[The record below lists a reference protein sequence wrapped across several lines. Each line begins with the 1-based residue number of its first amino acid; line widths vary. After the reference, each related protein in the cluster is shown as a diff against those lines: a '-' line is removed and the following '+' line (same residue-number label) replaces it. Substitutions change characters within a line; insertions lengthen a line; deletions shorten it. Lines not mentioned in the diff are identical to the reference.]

1 MTPSARSTQFFHSSG
16 VDSPD
21 LLDLLST
28 QRSLLRVRSNLPHT
42 VEYFD
47 PFNPFCLPL
56 FFVVALLHKSLRHV
70 RLSPMGQGASMRND
84 AESIHVPVPSTQLV
98 RLQSALIARGRL
110 TFWFDEDAVAAWRN
124 ADPPKGRGA
133 PKVYSDTA
141 IQCALILKSV
151 FHLSL
156 RSTQGFVSSLLELLR
171 LDLPVPDYSTL
182 SRRQSSLATCLTVS
196 PSSWPR
202 HVVVD
207 ATGLRVYGSG
217 EGHVRKH
224 RHGRRRAWRKLHLG
238 VDERMKEIVAVEV
251 TPSRVH
257 DGRLL
262 PALLDQIPGRI
273 VQVSG
278 DGAYDTRACYQS
290 ILEREAVATIPP
302 RRSARLSESVDP
314 PAWRAMR
321 DAPLREIRRLG
332 RYEWRISSG
341 CTRQSLAENAMS
353 RFKTLFGPKLSAR
366 RFDNQRVE
374 AIIKCEVLNRMSSR
388 GMPESVRIR

>member
-1 MTPSARSTQFFHSSG
+1 MTPNQYTFRY
-16 VDSPD
+16 
-21 LLDLLST
+21 
-28 QRSLLRVRSNLPHT
+28 RVRNWSDYN
-42 VEYFD
+42 
-47 PFNPFCLPL
+47 
-56 FFVVALLHKSLRHV
+56 R
-70 RLSPMGQGASMRND
+70 
-84 AESIHVPVPSTQLV
+84 
-98 RLQSALIARGRL
+98 ALIARGRL

-124 ADPPKGRGA
+124 AD
-133 PKVYSDTA
+133 TA

-151 FHLSL
+151 FQLSL

-182 SRRQSSLATCLTVS
+182 SRRQSSLATFLTVS
-196 PSSWPR
+196 PSSRPR

-207 ATGLRVYGSG
+207 ATGLKVYGSG
-217 EGHVRKH
+217 EWHVRKH
-224 RHGRRRAWRKLHLG
+224 RHGRHRAWRKLHLG
-238 VDERMKEIVAVEV
+238 VDERTKEIVAVEV

-257 DGRLL
+257 DCRLL

-290 ILEREAVATIPP
+290 ILQREAVATIPP

-321 DAPLREIRRLG
+321 DAHLREIRRLG

-353 RFKTLFGPKLSAR
+353 RFKTLFGPKLSAQ

>member
-1 MTPSARSTQFFHSSG
+1 MGFLATPKARSARSLASASTPAFRHPIRTRPGCSCGSCESS
-16 VDSPD
+16 
-21 LLDLLST
+21 
-28 QRSLLRVRSNLPHT
+28 
-42 VEYFD
+42 
-47 PFNPFCLPL
+47 
-56 FFVVALLHKSLRHV
+56 
-70 RLSPMGQGASMRND
+70 
-84 AESIHVPVPSTQLV
+84 
-98 RLQSALIARGRL
+98 
-110 TFWFDEDAVAAWRN
+110 WN
-124 ADPPKGRGA
+124 ADPPKGPGA

-151 FHLSL
+151 FQLSL

-182 SRRQSSLATCLTVS
+182 SRRQSSLATFLTVS
-196 PSSWPR
+196 PSSRPR

-217 EGHVRKH
+217 EWHVRKH
-224 RHGRRRAWRKLHLG
+224 RHGRHRAWRKLHLG
-238 VDERMKEIVAVEV
+238 VDERTKEIVAVEV

-257 DGRLL
+257 DCRLL

-302 RRSARLSESVDP
+302 RRSARLSESVAP

-321 DAPLREIRRLG
+321 
-332 RYEWRISSG
+332 G
-341 CTRQSLAENAMS
+341 CPSTRNTETRS
-353 RFKTLFGPKLSAR
+353 
-366 RFDNQRVE
+366 
-374 AIIKCEVLNRMSSR
+374 I
-388 GMPESVRIR
+388 

>member
-1 MTPSARSTQFFHSSG
+1 M
-16 VDSPD
+16 
-21 LLDLLST
+21 
-28 QRSLLRVRSNLPHT
+28 
-42 VEYFD
+42 
-47 PFNPFCLPL
+47 
-56 FFVVALLHKSLRHV
+56 
-70 RLSPMGQGASMRND
+70 
-84 AESIHVPVPSTQLV
+84 
-98 RLQSALIARGRL
+98 
-110 TFWFDEDAVAAWRN
+110 
-124 ADPPKGRGA
+124 
-133 PKVYSDTA
+133 
-141 IQCALILKSV
+141 
-151 FHLSL
+151 
-156 RSTQGFVSSLLELLR
+156 
-171 LDLPVPDYSTL
+171 
-182 SRRQSSLATCLTVS
+182 
-196 PSSWPR
+196 
-202 HVVVD
+202 
-207 ATGLRVYGSG
+207 
-217 EGHVRKH
+217 
-224 RHGRRRAWRKLHLG
+224 
-238 VDERMKEIVAVEV
+238 AVEV

-257 DGRLL
+257 DCRLL

-321 DAPLREIRRLG
+321 DAHLREIRRLG

-388 GMPESVRIR
+388 GMALSEETGLSRRDAPCSVFG

>member
-1 MTPSARSTQFFHSSG
+1 M
-16 VDSPD
+16 
-21 LLDLLST
+21 
-28 QRSLLRVRSNLPHT
+28 
-42 VEYFD
+42 
-47 PFNPFCLPL
+47 
-56 FFVVALLHKSLRHV
+56 
-70 RLSPMGQGASMRND
+70 
-84 AESIHVPVPSTQLV
+84 
-98 RLQSALIARGRL
+98 
-110 TFWFDEDAVAAWRN
+110 
-124 ADPPKGRGA
+124 
-133 PKVYSDTA
+133 
-141 IQCALILKSV
+141 
-151 FHLSL
+151 
-156 RSTQGFVSSLLELLR
+156 
-171 LDLPVPDYSTL
+171 
-182 SRRQSSLATCLTVS
+182 
-196 PSSWPR
+196 
-202 HVVVD
+202 
-207 ATGLRVYGSG
+207 
-217 EGHVRKH
+217 
-224 RHGRRRAWRKLHLG
+224 
-238 VDERMKEIVAVEV
+238 VAVEV

-257 DGRLL
+257 DCRLL

-321 DAPLREIRRLG
+321 DAHLREIRRLG

-388 GMPESVRIR
+388 ACLSQCEFDSIQTGLGSVRDPTGIVQQRDSEDSPVFGSPLQHRVVTNRHVLFRVFNLCSQSNVALKCATDAGFRAIFRMRLVPPCRDIHDAVVEIFLQHHLGTTTSRREDCDLTVIPQIQISSPSLAWPVLLAFYFFALIVVIELNLALYYDLAHHFL

>member
-1 MTPSARSTQFFHSSG
+1 MTPNQYTFRY
-16 VDSPD
+16 
-21 LLDLLST
+21 
-28 QRSLLRVRSNLPHT
+28 RVRNWSDYN
-42 VEYFD
+42 
-47 PFNPFCLPL
+47 
-56 FFVVALLHKSLRHV
+56 R
-70 RLSPMGQGASMRND
+70 
-84 AESIHVPVPSTQLV
+84 
-98 RLQSALIARGRL
+98 ALIARGRL

-124 ADPPKGRGA
+124 ADPPKGPGA

-182 SRRQSSLATCLTVS
+182 SRRQSSLATFLTVS
-196 PSSWPR
+196 PSSRPR
-202 HVVVD
+202 HLVVD

-224 RHGRRRAWRKLHLG
+224 RHGRHRAWRKLHLG
-238 VDERMKEIVAVEV
+238 VDERTKEMVAVEV

-321 DAPLREIRRLG
+321 DAHLREIRRLG

>member
-1 MTPSARSTQFFHSSG
+1 M
-16 VDSPD
+16 
-21 LLDLLST
+21 
-28 QRSLLRVRSNLPHT
+28 
-42 VEYFD
+42 
-47 PFNPFCLPL
+47 
-56 FFVVALLHKSLRHV
+56 
-70 RLSPMGQGASMRND
+70 
-84 AESIHVPVPSTQLV
+84 
-98 RLQSALIARGRL
+98 
-110 TFWFDEDAVAAWRN
+110 
-124 ADPPKGRGA
+124 
-133 PKVYSDTA
+133 
-141 IQCALILKSV
+141 

-182 SRRQSSLATCLTVS
+182 SRRQSSLATFLTVS
-196 PSSWPR
+196 PSSRPR

-217 EGHVRKH
+217 EWHVRKH

-238 VDERMKEIVAVEV
+238 VDERTKEIVAVEV
-251 TPSRVH
+251 LHRAGSTTVVCCRPCWIRFRVASFKSRAT
-257 DGRLL
+257 G
-262 PALLDQIPGRI
+262 P
-273 VQVSG
+273 
-278 DGAYDTRACYQS
+278 YDTRACYQS

-314 PAWRAMR
+314 PDWRAMR
-321 DAPLREIRRLG
+321 DTHLREIRRLS

-374 AIIKCEVLNRMSSR
+374 AIIKCAVLNRMSSR
-388 GMPESVRIR
+388 GTPESVRIR

>member
-1 MTPSARSTQFFHSSG
+1 MTPNQYTFRY
-16 VDSPD
+16 
-21 LLDLLST
+21 
-28 QRSLLRVRSNLPHT
+28 RVRNWSDYN
-42 VEYFD
+42 
-47 PFNPFCLPL
+47 
-56 FFVVALLHKSLRHV
+56 R
-70 RLSPMGQGASMRND
+70 
-84 AESIHVPVPSTQLV
+84 
-98 RLQSALIARGRL
+98 ALIARGRL

-124 ADPPKGRGA
+124 A
-133 PKVYSDTA
+133 DTA

-182 SRRQSSLATCLTVS
+182 SRRQSSLATFLTVS
-196 PSSWPR
+196 PSSRPR

-217 EGHVRKH
+217 EWHVRKH
-224 RHGRRRAWRKLHLG
+224 RHGRHRAWRKLHLG
-238 VDERMKEIVAVEV
+238 VDERTKEIVAVEV

-257 DGRLL
+257 DCRLL

-290 ILEREAVATIPP
+290 ILQREAVATIPP

-321 DAPLREIRRLG
+321 DAHLREIRRLG

-353 RFKTLFGPKLSAR
+353 RFKTLFGPKLSAQ